1 MKKFIFP
8 INLGAAFP
16 FLLITVI
23 YTVPFT
29 PTISKYIWTDSIQL
43 DLQIVNPEQ
52 EITSIIIP
60 DDGTLGTEGGTGG
73 SDSGSTG
80 GSDGD
85 STGGSDG
92 GSTDGSDSGSTGGS
106 DSGSTGDSDSGSTG
120 GSDSGSTGGS
130 DSGGTSSS
138 GSSSEA

>member
-29 PTISKYIWTDSIQL
+29 PTISKYIWKDSIRL

-60 DDGTLGTEGGTGG
+60 DDGTPGTEGGTGG

-80 GSDGD
+80 GSDG
-85 STGGSDG
+85 
-92 GSTDGSDSGSTGGS
+92 GSTGG
-106 DSGSTGDSDSGSTG
+106 SDSGSTG

-130 DSGGTSSS
+130 DSGSTGGSDSSSTSSS

>member
-60 DDGTLGTEGGTGG
+60 DDGTPGTEGGTGGSDGGTGG

-80 GSDGD
+80 GSD
-85 STGGSDG
+85 
-92 GSTDGSDSGSTGGS
+92 SGS
-106 DSGSTGDSDSGSTG
+106 
-120 GSDSGSTGGS
+120 
-130 DSGGTSSS
+130 TSSS